1 MKILL
6 DEHLDWRLQRLLPAY
21 DVLHLDELGWKGK
34 GNGELLADAQAMFDV
49 LLTTDQNIPSQQKMN
64 EFAIGVIILR
74 AFSNAR
80 RDLEKLMPLVAEAL
94 EIINPHEVVLV
105 YQSERMRLNDERQGK
120 LQGWKSYLLVA

>member
-6 DEHLDWRLQRLLPAY
+6 DEHLDWRLKRLLPDA
-21 DVLHLDELGWKGK
+21 DVVHLDELGWKGK

-49 LLTTDQNIPSQQKMN
+49 LLTPDQNIPAQQKMN
-64 EFAIGVIILR
+64 EFALGIIILR

-94 EIINPHEVVLV
+94 EIIHPHEVVLI
-105 YQSERMRLNDERQGK
+105 YQSEGMRLNDERQGK
-120 LQGWKSYLLVA
+120 LQGWKYYLLVE

>member
-1 MKILL
+1 
-6 DEHLDWRLQRLLPAY
+6 
-21 DVLHLDELGWKGK
+21 
-34 GNGELLADAQAMFDV
+34 
-49 LLTTDQNIPSQQKMN
+49 MN

>member
-1 MKILL
+1 MKVLL
-6 DEHLDWRLQRLLPAY
+6 DEHLDWRLKRLLPDD
-21 DVLHLDELGWKGK
+21 DVVHLDELGWKGK
-34 GNGELLADAQAMFDV
+34 GNGELLADAQATFDV

-64 EFAIGVIILR
+64 EFALGIIILR

-94 EIINPHEVVLV
+94 DMIQPHEIVLI

-120 LQGWKSYLLVA
+120 LQGWKYYLLVE